1 MMKSVVL
8 VALIFVASPA
18 FGIIYSWTDS
28 QGIEHYTNKDYEIPV
43 RYRTRVKARFPE
55 ATDSTTP
62 QPNLQTGTAP
72 TEPLH
77 PVQMGAPGSQPPV
90 VSAEPQNNVTKRSRR
105 ERRARRPASEE
116 E

>member
-1 MMKSVVL
+1 MKSVVL
-8 VALIFVASPA
+8 AALIFVASPA

-28 QGIEHYTNKDYEIPV
+28 RGIEHYTNKDYEIPA

-62 QPNLQTGTAP
+62 QPNLQTGPAP
-72 TEPLH
+72 TVQ
-77 PVQMGAPGSQPPV
+77 PVQAGAPGSQPPV
-90 VSAEPQNNVTKRSRR
+90 VSAEPQNNVTRRGRR
-105 ERRARRPASEE
+105 ERRVRRPASEE